1 METDKRILVVSD
13 ELEFLNSL
21 KSLLDER
28 FNITVAGSGVEG
40 LAVIDRKGGYD
51 LVVSDYLKP
60 EIKGVEFFS
69 KLKTLYPET
78 VLMFRMDNIQL
89 PEAVAS
95 ECSVD
100 IFRVFS
106 NECSMELLGKILE
119 KGLVQYDLQSSE
131 KRKNDEVSA
140 AYKQM
145 VQYAKD
151 LNNTV
156 AGLKKNNEE
165 LAASYYDTI
174 NRLVIASEYKDEDT
188 HDHIVRMSR
197 YSALIAEKL
206 GFTANAVTNMLFA
219 SPMHDVGKIGIPDAI
234 MHKPGKL
241 TAEEFDNIK
250 THTLIGAKI
259 LEDSNSDILKLAKT
273 IALTHHERWDGNG
286 YPHKLAESAIPLPGR
301 IVNLADTFD
310 ALTTRRPYKDPY
322 PVDVA
327 CKIIMDERGRQFE
340 PSIVDIFLENIDEII
355 KISEEVKGSNE
366 VSDGSFVLSE
376 RDS

>member
-1 METDKRILVVSD
+1 
-13 ELEFLNSL
+13 
-21 KSLLDER
+21 
-28 FNITVAGSGVEG
+28 
-40 LAVIDRKGGYD
+40 
-51 LVVSDYLKP
+51 
-60 EIKGVEFFS
+60 
-69 KLKTLYPET
+69 
-78 VLMFRMDNIQL
+78 
-89 PEAVAS
+89 
-95 ECSVD
+95 
-100 IFRVFS
+100 
-106 NECSMELLGKILE
+106 MELLGKILE